1 MNKLCSFAGVSL
13 YCVVGLG
20 AGASAQSTS
29 QPTPAPSAT
38 GKVVGPDAKPQ
49 IGVPMVVQGPSG
61 TTTAF
66 TDDKD
71 QWFLYNLKPGKY
83 EVKPAV
89 TPSQPQVIFTVEGTG
104 MFWSKQQNTYRA
116 SDMKLNRDWNTI
128 DGGS

>member
-1 MNKLCSFAGVSL
+1 MQFRSRVAMLCGWAWAGVS
-13 YCVVGLG
+13 
-20 AGASAQSTS
+20 AQSAS

-49 IGVPMVVQGPSG
+49 IGVPIVVTGPSG

-66 TDDKD
+66 TDDKG
-71 QWFLYNLKPGKY
+71 QWFLYNLKLGRY

-89 TPSQPQVIFTVEGTG
+89 TPSQSQAIFTVEGAG
-104 MFWSKQQNTYRA
+104 PLWSKQQNTYRA
-116 SDMKLNRDWNTI
+116 SDMKLNKDWNA

>member
-1 MNKLCSFAGVSL
+1 MNKLCRFAAVSL

-20 AGASAQSTS
+20 AGASAQSAS

-49 IGVPMVVQGPSG
+49 IGVPIVVNGPSG

-66 TDDKD
+66 TDYKGE
-71 QWFLYNLKPGKY
+71 WSLYNLRPGRY

-89 TPSQPQVIFTVEGTG
+89 TPSQSQVIFTVEGAG
-104 MFWSKQQNTYRA
+104 PLWSKQQNTYRA
-116 SDMKLNRDWNTI
+116 SDMKLNKDWNA